1 MDRPVLLT
9 GPLACLVATLPE
21 SAAIIVRD
29 CPRKP
34 RMIARL
40 LLQNTIFVLAMGALL
55 FASAGTLHWPSAW
68 VFLVT
73 SALLGPLCGWWL
85 YRIDPGLL
93 EERLRPVIQ
102 REQPGADKAFIIAF
116 IAAIMI
122 WLIAIGLDRRAVASN
137 VPVAL
142 QALGF
147 VLYLAC
153 TLFTMWVFREN
164 SFAAPVVKL
173 QAERAQHVIS
183 SGPYAHVRHPMY
195 SGMIMFFVG
204 LPLALGSW
212 WGLAIAP
219 LFVLLL
225 AVRIRIEERTLMA
238 GLPGY
243 ADYAARVRYRL
254 LPGVW

>member
-1 MDRPVLLT
+1 V
-9 GPLACLVATLPE
+9 
-21 SAAIIVRD
+21 
-29 CPRKP
+29 
-34 RMIARL
+34 IARL
-40 LLQNTIFVLAMGALL
+40 FLQNTIFTAAMGALL
-55 FASAGTLHWPSAW
+55 FASAGTLRWPSAL
-68 VFLVT
+68 VFLAT
-73 SALLGPLCGWWL
+73 SAVLGPLFGWWL
-85 YRIDPGLL
+85 YRIDPALL
-93 EERLRPVIQ
+93 AERLRPVIQ
-102 REQPGADKAFIIAF
+102 RDQPAADKAFMIAF
-116 IAAIMI
+116 IAAFVA
-122 WLIAIGLDRRAVASN
+122 WLIAAGLDRRAVASN
-137 VPVAL
+137 VPLAL

-153 TLFTMWVFREN
+153 MLFIMWVFREN

-195 SGMIMFFVG
+195 SGMIMFFAGV
-204 LPLALGSW
+204 PLLLGSW

-219 LFVLLL
+219 FLVLLL